1 MSETENN
8 QHPSTARPQR
18 TGSVWDI
25 KNLII
30 VVLVLAAAGAGF
42 YFLYQNWHKS
52 KEEPVITQAAPLSVP
67 AVAIE
72 SRILFRE
79 DQLPGEIDAYQDV
92 LMYPKVPGFV
102 KSIDIDRGS
111 VVKKGQLMATMYAP
125 EYLARRN
132 EALARVAAAKA
143 NLAAEESKLQ
153 DLKADLKKRQAN
165 LLADQSTYQRVYA
178 ASLVPGVVADNDVV
192 QWAQSVEADRQDV
205 NTAIKRVNAKD
216 HEVSMRREEV
226 DAEIRGFQSF
236 ADFASYLEI
245 RAPFDGYVTERRMHV
260 GSFVGPDGTGAYP
273 PICRVKQLD
282 LLRIIAPVPEIDTAG
297 VLIGSKVNFSVS
309 SFPGRKFVGTI
320 ARIAN
325 NLDKATRTMPVE
337 LNYFNPKYEIL
348 PGMFCQVYWPTRR
361 QEASLF
367 VPLSCVVSTPLK
379 TFVCKIKNGIVDWV
393 PVRQGQIM
401 RDRVEIF
408 GNVQAGDIVAL
419 NGSEELENQSKVTP
433 VIQTPPSADA
443 GSNPPAEANPPSDAN
458 QPSGSITP
466 ANSGNQSA
474 LPVVP
479 TDSGAST
486 GSESTAP
493 SSSGALPEQ
502 GSPR

>member
-1 MSETENN
+1 MNEPQNS
-8 QHPSTARPQR
+8 QYPSYPPPPPPQR
-18 TGSVWDI
+18 RGSIWDL
-25 KNLII
+25 KNLIF
-30 VVLVLAAAGAGF
+30 VVVVLAAAGAGF

-52 KEEPVITQAAPLSVP
+52 KEEPVITAAAPLSIP
-67 AVAIE
+67 AVEIE

-102 KSIDIDRGS
+102 KTIDVDRGS

-192 QWAQSVEADRQDV
+192 QWAQSVEVDRQDV
-205 NTAIKRVNAKD
+205 NTAMKRVNAKD
-216 HEVSMRREEV
+216 HEVSMRKEEV

-297 VLIGSKVNFSVS
+297 VLMGSKVSFSVS
-309 SFPGRKFVGTI
+309 SFPGRRFLGTV
-320 ARIAN
+320 ARISN

-337 LNYFNPKYEIL
+337 LNYFNPRYEIL

-361 QEASLF
+361 QEASMF
-367 VPLSCVVSTPLK
+367 VPLTCVVSTPLK
-379 TFVCKIKNGIVDWV
+379 TFVCKIKDGVVDWV

-401 RDRVEIF
+401 RDKVEIF
-408 GNVQAGDIVAL
+408 GNLKAGDVVAL

-433 VIQTPPSADA
+433 VMQSVPSVNDGTSSQSATGA
-443 GSNPPAEANPPSDAN
+443 PENAS
-458 QPSGSITP
+458 PSGS
-466 ANSGNQSA
+466 ANMPESAVPGN
-474 LPVVP
+474 
-479 TDSGAST
+479 
-486 GSESTAP
+486 
-493 SSSGALPEQ
+493 SSGQ
-502 GSPR
+502 